1 MNLFVILL
9 LSVLINVVE
18 VGDDPYA
25 RICVREKVKNMN
37 VKVFNLM
44 LWVNET
50 RFLVQHE
57 SRDCKS
63 RLKERVCNSIQKW
76 SNY

>member
-1 MNLFVILL
+1 MNLFVIHL
-9 LSVLINVVE
+9 LSVVINVAE
-18 VGDDPYA
+18 VADDPYA
-25 RICVREKVKNMN
+25 RICVPEKVKNMN
-37 VKVFNLM
+37 GKVFNLM

-57 SRDCKS
+57 SRACKS
-63 RLKERVCNSIQKW
+63 RLKERVCNSKQKW